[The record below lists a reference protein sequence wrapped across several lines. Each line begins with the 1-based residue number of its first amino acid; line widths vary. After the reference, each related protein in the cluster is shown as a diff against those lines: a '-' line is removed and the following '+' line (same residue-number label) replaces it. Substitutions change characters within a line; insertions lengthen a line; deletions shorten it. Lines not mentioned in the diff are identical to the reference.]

1 MSLIESL
8 GWSLQSMGFAQLAL
22 TFAAVFGYA
31 VAINGSLQPTV
42 RWQATLTAIA
52 AATAFCLLAPS
63 WVSGVVLMLFG
74 VLALG
79 ALAACT
85 WMLAM
90 LFGLDGN
97 DPATMPGRQRRQ
109 QPQAHAIAPSFFRSL
124 EPVTSEDLP

>member
-31 VAINGSLQPTV
+31 VALNGSLRRAV
-42 RWQATLTAIA
+42 RGHATLTAIG
-52 AATAFCLLAPS
+52 AATAFCMLAPS

-74 VLALG
+74 VLAIG

-85 WMLAM
+85 WLLAM
-90 LFGLDGN
+90 LFGLDNN
-97 DPATMPGRQRRQ
+97 DPTTMPGRQRRQ
-109 QPQAHAIAPSFFRSL
+109 AHGIAPSFFRSL
-124 EPVTSEDLP
+124 EPLTSEDLP

>member
-8 GWSLQSMGFAQLAL
+8 RWSLESMGFAQLAL

-31 VAINGSLQPTV
+31 VALNGSLQPTV

-52 AATAFCLLAPS
+52 AATAFCLLSPS

-124 EPVTSEDLP
+124 EPLTSEDLP

>member
-8 GWSLQSMGFAQLAL
+8 GWSLESMGFAQLAL

-31 VAINGSLQPTV
+31 VALNGSLQPTV

-124 EPVTSEDLP
+124 EPLTSEDLP